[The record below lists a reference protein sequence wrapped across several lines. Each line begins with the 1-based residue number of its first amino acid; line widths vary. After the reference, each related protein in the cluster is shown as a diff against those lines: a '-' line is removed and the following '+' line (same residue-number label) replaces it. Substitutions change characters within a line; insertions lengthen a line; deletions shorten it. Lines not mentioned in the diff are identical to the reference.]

1 MTEYLCEA
9 NAPLLWPTV
18 YLMTMAGVV
27 IAATFAVLAALLDKA
42 NNRLPVAMLQTL
54 AVIAGN
60 TGVALV
66 LLAAIYVWVSIAA
79 ILLAPTL
86 WREMATLIGGAI
98 CS

>member
-42 NNRLPVAMLQTL
+42 NNRLPVAMLQTW
-54 AVIAGN
+54 
-60 TGVALV
+60 
-66 LLAAIYVWVSIAA
+66 LLCCWLPFMSGC
-79 ILLAPTL
+79 
-86 WREMATLIGGAI
+86 R
-98 CS
+98 